1 MPKDIPP
8 ANPQFMGPKKD
19 AQSEKKS
26 GTPKAKEPL
35 SGKEEFPT
43 SGSGSSKQAMY
54 AKKKPTQP
62 MSETM
67 KPPASANPQNMWK
80 ESNPQTLRVK
90 RS

>member
-54 AKKKPTQP
+54 AKKKTQNAKTGQVP
-62 MSETM
+62 DATWV
-67 KPPASANPQNMWK
+67 AAPQAK
-80 ESNPQTLRVK
+80 DAK
-90 RS
+90 K